1 MSPATPPTSQRIR
14 DRLAGQHI
22 LITGS
27 TGFLAK
33 AFVEKLLRS
42 VDTVGGLHLL
52 VRPRSDGVSPRDR
65 VWKEVLRSR
74 VYDRLRASL
83 GEGFARLCE
92 EKIHVVGGDLT
103 KERLGFDGAT
113 YRALSKRMTL
123 VVNSAATVTFDERL
137 DEAVALNT
145 LGPSRLLK

>member
-1 MSPATPPTSQRIR
+1 MNGETAISPQRIR
-14 DRLAGQHI
+14 ERLAGQHL

-65 VWKEVLRSR
+65 VAKEVLRSR
-74 VYDRLRASL
+74 VFDRLRASL
-83 GEGFARLCE
+83 GEGFARRCD

-103 KERLGFDGAT
+103 RERFGLEPA
-113 YRALSKRMTL
+113 
-123 VVNSAATVTFDERL
+123 
-137 DEAVALNT
+137 
-145 LGPSRLLK
+145 